1 LTKSTFTKSVGRR
14 KNVDYKN
21 VGPKNVATCCKIL
34 TKILEILKKKCCNN
48 FGKCW
53 NIFNL
58 IGLKWAV
65 GKIKNII

>member
-34 TKILEILKKKCCNN
+34 TKILEILKKNVV
-48 FGKCW
+48 
-53 NIFNL
+53 IFLKNVVIFLKNVGTFL
-58 IGLKWAV
+58 I
-65 GKIKNII
+65 